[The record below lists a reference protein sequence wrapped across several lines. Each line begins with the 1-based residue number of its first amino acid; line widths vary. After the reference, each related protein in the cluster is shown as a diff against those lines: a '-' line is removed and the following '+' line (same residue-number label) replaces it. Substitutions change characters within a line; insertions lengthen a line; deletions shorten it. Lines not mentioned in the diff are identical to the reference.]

1 MTRSQ
6 DAARDEVAQVRLEPG
21 IEDPDRFY
29 EELLAA
35 HEGLDVEQSFELNAR
50 LLMLFANQVGS
61 SSVISECIRLARASR
76 KTAGPEA

>member
-35 HEGLDVEQSFELNAR
+35 HEGLDAR

-61 SSVISECIRLARASR
+61 SSVISECIRLARASG